1 MFEWLRTLIIHLIHL
16 HMASNTT
23 MKPGVKILSRHISLF
38 EYVCVQYKHV
48 HEWKTNGRVLVFSWS
63 TTCPLHIYGSVYDK
77 LVICRFACPNHAC
90 YLWWFCYSFFIYWSM
105 VVKVGIGSLFFTP
118 QGEKPFGSW
127 RENHE
132 LDINAKIATRQLLSS
147 SPRPC
152 CNCSVF
158 SLVFFFLPAGNC

>member
-1 MFEWLRTLIIHLIHL
+1 
-16 HMASNTT
+16 
-23 MKPGVKILSRHISLF
+23 
-38 EYVCVQYKHV
+38 
-48 HEWKTNGRVLVFSWS
+48 
-63 TTCPLHIYGSVYDK
+63 
-77 LVICRFACPNHAC
+77 
-90 YLWWFCYSFFIYWSM
+90 M

-158 SLVFFFLPAGNC
+158 SLVFFFSPCRELLKLSDSYFCINKPLQLLEVDESSRLGSLTVPPEIASRVTQHLESHSEECTALLASASPYRDLDDLNVPEWPDDW